1 MLPKWVR
8 SLTTT
13 SNCSIYGIAI
23 NPETKWIIAHSGW
36 EAPFY
41 LLILDING
49 NLKGAFTY
57 GVIQDY
63 DRLWRNILLGYDSA
77 TSTYTALVQS
87 SFAYGSIFSFTFSSS
102 SSTPT
107 FKWGFNYF

>member
-1 MLPKWVR
+1 MLPKWVK

-23 NPETKWIIAHSGW
+23 NPETKWILAHSGW
-36 EAPFY
+36 EPPYY

-49 NLKGAFTY
+49 NLKGAYTY
-57 GVIQDY
+57 AADY
-63 DRLWRNILLGYDSA
+63 NYLSRNLLLGYDSA

-87 SFAYGSIFSFTFSSS
+87 
-102 SSTPT
+102 
-107 FKWGFNYF
+107 